1 MRTSTAGSTNGW
13 ISINNTTR
21 ETRDQVRRAGWLAA
35 PATFLAAFYVVPLL
49 AVAAWALGIGAQ
61 HSAAETLGRLFT
73 SAYYRE
79 RIVFTFAQAAAS
91 TVLTLLVGLPVSYVF
106 ATTRFPG
113 KKFLRAAF
121 TVPFVMPP
129 LVIALA
135 LQAYVGRDSFFAH
148 TFGAS
153 PLAAIGPIGAILV
166 AHTLYNVSLIVRI
179 VGASWERLPATLK
192 DAAATLGA
200 TPRRIFWTVQLP
212 IATPAILAAS
222 VLIFLFCAS
231 SFGIILLLG
240 GPGVGTL
247 ETLIFDE
254 VVSFRPHYDVA
265 AALGVLQLFT
275 TLTAVALYVVTARRA
290 SSTFT
295 PTTTGPSRRPNPLQW
310 AVLGLGTLLVVGP
323 LVMLVLEAFRFQGTW
338 SLTPTRLLFGET
350 LPLGSYTIADAVTTS
365 LTFAVLTAIF
375 ALPLAW
381 ASLAGF
387 RRATRGQL
395 IWNTLLL
402 LPLGTSAVLI
412 GLGYLLAFDG
422 SPFPDLRA
430 HPSRIVLAHILI
442 AYPFTTR
449 VLAPAFDA
457 LNPSLLQAAR
467 TLGART
473 HQLILRIELP
483 LVRPALVAAGAF
495 AFATS
500 LGEFGAT
507 LVLRR
512 PEYTTLPLALFDAYS
527 RPGEG
532 FRAQAEVIALLL
544 ALVALLSFWIM
555 ELSRKETGGDL
566 L

>member
-1 MRTSTAGSTNGW
+1 MS
-13 ISINNTTR
+13 
-21 ETRDQVRRAGWLAA
+21 A
-35 PATFLAAFYVVPLL
+35 PVAFVVLFYVVPLL
-49 AVAAWALGIGAQ
+49 AVAAYALGIDGR
-61 HSAAETLGRLFT
+61 HSAAETLGRIF
-73 SAYYRE
+73 SSPYYRD
-79 RIVFTFAQAAAS
+79 RIVFTFTQAAAS
-91 TVLTLLVGLPVSYVF
+91 TLLTLAVGLPVSYVF

-113 KKFLRAAF
+113 KRFLRAAF

-148 TFGAS
+148 SFGVS
-153 PLAAIGPIGAILV
+153 PLALLGPVGAILL
-166 AHTLYNVSLIVRI
+166 AHTLYNVSLILRI
-179 VGASWERLPATLK
+179 VGPTWERLPPTLK

-212 IATPAILAAS
+212 IAAPAIAAAS
-222 VLIFLFCAS
+222 VLVFLFCAS
-231 SFGIILLLG
+231 SFGIVLLLG
-240 GPGVGTL
+240 GPGIGTL

-254 VVSFRPHYDVA
+254 VASFRPHYDVA
-265 AALGVLQLFT
+265 AALGLLQLFT
-275 TLTAVALYVVTARRA
+275 TLAAVTLYVIISRRA
-290 SSTFT
+290 ASTFT
-295 PTTTGPSRRPNPLQW
+295 PTTTSPHQRPTTLQW
-310 AVLGLGTLLVVGP
+310 VVLSLGALLVVGP
-323 LVMLVLEAFRFQGTW
+323 LVTLLIEAFRYQDRW
-338 SLTPTRLLFGET
+338 SFAPTRLLIDGA
-350 LPLGSYTIADAVTTS
+350 LPLGSYSITDAITTS
-365 LTFAVLTAIF
+365 LTFAVLTLAF

-381 ASLAGF
+381 ASLAAF
-387 RRATRGQL
+387 RKASHGQAV
-395 IWNTLLL
+395 WNTFLL

-412 GLGYLLAFDG
+412 GLGYVLVFDG
-422 SPFPDLRA
+422 TPFWDLRA

-457 LNPSLLQAAR
+457 LNPSLLDAAR

-473 HQLILRIELP
+473 TQLLLRVELP
-483 LVRPALVAAGAF
+483 LVRPALIAAAAF

-532 FRAQAEVIALLL
+532 FRAQAEVIALFL
-544 ALVALLSFWIM
+544 ALVALGSFWIM
-555 ELSRKETGGDL
+555 ELSRKESGGDL